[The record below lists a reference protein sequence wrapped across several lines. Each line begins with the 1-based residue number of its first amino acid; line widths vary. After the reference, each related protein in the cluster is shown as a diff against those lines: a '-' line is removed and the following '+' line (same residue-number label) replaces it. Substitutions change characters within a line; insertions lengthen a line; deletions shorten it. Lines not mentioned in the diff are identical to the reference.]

1 MVKYY
6 GKVVKSQGNQPL
18 TGEHMESPNVY
29 VISLL
34 GPPRAKLSVRV
45 ISRKAVPPVHLSS
58 ALGAGLPVRWTP
70 RFRQMI

>member
-1 MVKYY
+1 
-6 GKVVKSQGNQPL
+6 
-18 TGEHMESPNVY
+18 MESPNVY

-34 GPPRAKLSVRV
+34 GPPRPRAKLSVRV

>member
-1 MVKYY
+1 
-6 GKVVKSQGNQPL
+6 
-18 TGEHMESPNVY
+18 MESPNVY

-34 GPPRAKLSVRV
+34 GPPGAKLSVRV